1 MNAGLSC
8 GQDLGRL
15 FKVIRMWLQLW
26 MVLLSLH
33 ILVKGVSCADN
44 CGKIR
49 NILAFTGEPYTLDL
63 YHEEVKENTLIDES
77 GNDIGIIKKGERLRI
92 LDTRYNDNLTS
103 KGFSFQIKHATT
115 VGQWKF
121 TASVLYTDETHCTQ
135 DYHVTVRDDQICSE
149 IKKIS
154 YTPAESYFTLD
165 VDSHGVEEI
174 SWVDGGGWTIAITQH
189 RAKLQIISSD
199 YEGSSSVIDVSLCIH
214 HENIKDPGNYTA
226 RVSFRNGTQCLQR
239 YFVTAQSYPWYSIFM
254 LDTNAQILT
263 VLIGLMIIYAVFWV
277 RKKLNDRLKKK
288 KEQNKQMQSETEKVS
303 YNQLKQQDSQDNVP
317 SQTS

>member
-1 MNAGLSC
+1 MNAGLSY

-15 FKVIRMWLQLW
+15 FKVIRMRLQLW

-49 NILAFTGEPYTLDL
+49 NISAFTGEPYTLDL

-77 GNDIGIIKKGERLRI
+77 GDVIARIETGGKLKI
-92 LDTRYNDNLTS
+92 LDNVYNDSLAS
-103 KGFSFQIKHATT
+103 KGFSFQIKNATT
-115 VGQWKF
+115 VGQRKF
-121 TASVLYTDETHCTQ
+121 TASVLYTDGTHCTQ
-135 DYHVTVRDDQICSE
+135 DYHVTVHDDQICSE
-149 IKKIS
+149 IIKIS
-154 YTPAESYFTLD
+154 STPAESYFTLYF
-165 VDSHGVEEI
+165 DSRGVEEI

-189 RAKLQIISSD
+189 KAKLQIMNSD
-199 YEGSSSVIDVSLCIH
+199 YEGSSSVINVSLCIH

-239 YFVTAQSYPWYSIFM
+239 YFVSYPWYSFFM
-254 LDTNAQILT
+254 LDTTPQILT
-263 VLIGLMIIYAVFWV
+263 ILICTLVLFGSFWV
-277 RKKLNDRLKKK
+277 HKKLNDRLKEEK
-288 KEQNKQMQSETEKVS
+288 KEQNKQIQSETEKVLYS
-303 YNQLKQQDSQDNVP
+303 QLKPQDSQDNVP